1 MEIKK
6 NNKPEIKL
14 GITIICMVA
23 VCLLSIVGIF
33 FPQST
38 LNVMGKLMSFVTNQ
52 LGWVFYAYVFFA
64 FAVIL
69 FFSVSKYG
77 NIKLGGG
84 KPKYSKL
91 QLFSMTFAAG
101 MGGSTM
107 YWAFIEST
115 YYYMSPQFGMV
126 DKAEIMEQ
134 ALAFNFNHWG
144 FSGWAVYTICAVP
157 FLLMY
162 YAKKRKD
169 LSLAGV
175 TNSLFDDK
183 LSNSAKSGIDLL
195 FLIVGLGAVAVT
207 LGLAIPMISGVVA
220 GLFNIKPTMLL
231 GIGLILGI
239 TVVFSLS
246 SFVGLDKGMAK
257 FSDWTVKLAFL
268 LLLVVFIF
276 GPTTLIINNTINAT
290 GIFFDDFF
298 RMSLN
303 TDPFGKSGF
312 PQGWTIYF
320 IANWASYGPGMGVFL
335 TKVSKG
341 HKLRDVLILVM
352 VAGPLGCFVLHGVC
366 NTFTLDLMNNGVVDA
381 VAMLNAGNASG
392 LVFEVL
398 NTLPLPSVMVFVYLM
413 VMMLFTV
420 TTLDANAFSLA
431 SVASKKLGK
440 DGSPSPWNRI
450 VWCVL
455 LVAIP
460 IVFVLIGADMS
471 VIKVFPML
479 VLVPMVP
486 LYVIIAYK
494 AVKYAQDTFGH
505 MDNKEIDAWNAQ
517 LDVEEEDD
525 NKKIGTSNA
534 ELAVE

>member
-1 MEIKK
+1 MDKK
-6 NNKPEIKL
+6 NKPEIKW
-14 GITIICMVA
+14 GITIICMIA
-23 VCLLSIVGIF
+23 VTLLSIAGIAS
-33 FPQST
+33 PNST
-38 LNVMGKLMSFVTNQ
+38 LKIMGKLMDFVTNQ
-52 LGWVFYAYVFFA
+52 LGWMFYMYVFFS
-64 FAVIL
+64 FGVIL
-69 FFSVSKYG
+69 FFSVTKYG
-77 NIKLGGG
+77 KIKLGGG
-84 KPKYSKL
+84 KPKYSKI
-91 QLFSMTFAAG
+91 QLFSMIFAAG

-115 YYYMSPQFGMV
+115 HYYMSPQFGMTEQ
-126 DKAEIMEQ
+126 AEIMEQ

-144 FSGWAVYTICAVP
+144 LSAWAVYTICAIP
-157 FLLMY
+157 FLLMF

-183 LSNSAKSGIDLL
+183 LSNVAKSGIDLL

-220 GLFNIKPTMLL
+220 DLFNIEPTMIL

-239 TVVFSLS
+239 TLVFSLS

-268 LLLVVFIF
+268 LIMIVFVC

-290 GIFFDDFF
+290 GIFLDDFF

-303 TDPFGKSGF
+303 TDPFGQSHF
-312 PQGWTIYF
+312 PQWWTIYF

-352 VAGPLGCFVLHGVC
+352 VAGPLGCFALHGVC
-366 NTFTLDLMNNGVVDA
+366 NTFTLDLYNNGVVDA
-381 VAMLNAGNASG
+381 VGMLSDGNAAG
-392 LVFEVL
+392 LVSAVL
-398 NTLPLPSVMVFVYLM
+398 NTLPFPTVMVSIYLI

-420 TTLDANAFSLA
+420 TTLDANAFALA
-431 SVASKKLGK
+431 SVASKRLGK
-440 DGSPSPWNRI
+440 DASPSPWNRI
-450 VWCVL
+450 VWCML
-455 LVAIP
+455 LVAVP
-460 IVFVLIGADMS
+460 IVFVLIGADMG

-479 VLVPMVP
+479 VLVPMIP
-486 LYVIIAYK
+486 LYMAIGYK
-494 AVKYAQDTFGH
+494 AVKYAQKTFGD
-505 MDNKEIDAWNAQ
+505 MDDKEIEAWNAE
-517 LDVEEEDD
+517 LDLEEMQE
-525 NKKIGTSNA
+525 GVNA
-534 ELAVE
+534 